1 MPLDIL
7 TARRVLRAT
16 QRGLPVEHALV
27 LIEAILDGHDAEE
40 MEQGLEELI
49 AAALRRETEE
59 LTRLRNAIRLS
70 PHEEE
75 VLYGG

>member
-1 MPLDIL
+1 MKLDVL
-7 TARRVLRAT
+7 SVRRTLRAT

-49 AAALRRETEE
+49 ATALRRETEE

-75 VLYGG
+75 ALHGW